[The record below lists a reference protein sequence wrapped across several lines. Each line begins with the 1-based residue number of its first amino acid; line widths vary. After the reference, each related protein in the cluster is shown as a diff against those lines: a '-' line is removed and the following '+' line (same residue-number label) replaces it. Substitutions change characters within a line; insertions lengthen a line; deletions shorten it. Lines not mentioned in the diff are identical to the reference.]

1 MPDSDSATSLF
12 VERRVTVCNRR
23 GLHARASARFV
34 QTAEQFDAEITVAK
48 DDLAVCAT
56 SIMGLMML
64 AASDGQII
72 LLKATGHEATQAV
85 EALAN
90 LVTGKFGED

>member
-1 MPDSDSATSLF
+1 MPDFDSAPSSHIS
-12 VERRVTVCNRR
+12 RRVTVCNRR

-34 QTAEQFDAEITVAK
+34 QMAEQFDAEITVTK

-64 AASDGQII
+64 AASDGQTVV
-72 LLKATGHEATQAV
+72 LKATGHEAAQAV